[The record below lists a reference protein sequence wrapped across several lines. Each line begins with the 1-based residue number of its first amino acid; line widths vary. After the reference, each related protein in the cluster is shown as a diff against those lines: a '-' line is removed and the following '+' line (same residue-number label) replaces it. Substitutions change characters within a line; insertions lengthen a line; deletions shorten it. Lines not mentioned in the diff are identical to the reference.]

1 MYLLV
6 SLLIICSITLFNFF
20 YEFLIA
26 VMRLGETHEKI
37 NEAIYFILFVA
48 STLWGVMLLSYGI
61 YLLAT

>member
-6 SLLIICSITLFNFF
+6 SLLIICLIILSNFF

-48 STLWGVMLLSYGI
+48 SSLWCFILLSYGI
-61 YLLAT
+61 YLLTT